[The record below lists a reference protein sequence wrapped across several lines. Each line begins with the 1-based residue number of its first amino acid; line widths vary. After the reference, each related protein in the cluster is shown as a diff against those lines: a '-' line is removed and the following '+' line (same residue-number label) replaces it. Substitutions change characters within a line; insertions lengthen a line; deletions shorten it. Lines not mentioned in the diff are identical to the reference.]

1 MRASWLLALAGV
13 LAPAPPV
20 STRPQAPVDAPE
32 SGVRPAQETPGSTP
46 VSAPD
51 STPVAPPQPAPAPP
65 ADGQAPAPAV
75 PSEESAARA
84 RVTPRD
90 DLRAAPGWDGAP
102 PVDAAAFAARLAE
115 LAAAYPETLSY
126 ASAGRDARG
135 GELWYATLTRAP
147 VDERARL
154 PALLCAPRSLHG
166 GDAASATALLHQ
178 CAGLAD
184 AAAEQPVIAEALAHA
199 VVHALFWLRP
209 ERVFVNA
216 PGRPEELDFPA
227 GWAFASAARPFP
239 LADAETRAVANFVLA
254 HPEIAIAAWSSDA
267 DLAPEPSAFVLID
280 AAAGAGGSF
289 ERFVDEYLGVSSV
302 RLFRAG
308 ATPAETRAL
317 AGAGFPLLLRALPH
331 LGAAR
336 ERTERLQPDVWA
348 FDVRI
353 TNAGLAGT
361 LEGSASVREL
371 SSVRASL
378 SGGEL
383 AGAALGSGAGF
394 EPVPVRAGR
403 VELGHLAGGAARTLR
418 VFVRGAAG
426 ANARLEL
433 TSLRAGST
441 SVALNL
447 E

>member
-1 MRASWLLALAGV
+1 VR
-13 LAPAPPV
+13 
-20 STRPQAPVDAPE
+20 RQAPVETPVQTPVQTPEQTPDAGVPPAQDAP
-32 SGVRPAQETPGSTP
+32 VSTP
-46 VSAPD
+46 VSPPNSAP
-51 STPVAPPQPAPAPP
+51 AQPAE
-65 ADGQAPAPAV
+65 GQAPPPVALPED
-75 PSEESAARA
+75 PAARA
-84 RVTPRD
+84 RVAPRD
-90 DLRAAPGWDGAP
+90 DVRAAPGWDGAP
-102 PVDAAAFAARLAE
+102 PVDATAFAARLAE

-135 GELWYATLTRAP
+135 GEVWYATLTRAP
-147 VDERARL
+147 VEERARL

-184 AAAEQPVIAEALAHA
+184 AAAEQPVVAEALAHA

-209 ERVFVNA
+209 DRAFVNA
-216 PGRPEELDFPA
+216 PARPEELDFPA
-227 GWAFASAARPFP
+227 GWTFASAARPFP
-239 LADAETRAVANFVLA
+239 LADAETRAVAKFVLQ

-267 DLAPEPSAFVLID
+267 DLAPEPSAFVLVD

-308 ATPAETRAL
+308 AAPAETRAL
-317 AGAGFPLLLRALPH
+317 ASAGFPLLLRALPH
-331 LGAAR
+331 LAAVR

-353 TNAGLAGT
+353 ANAGLAGT

-418 VFVRGAAG
+418 VFVRGAPG

-433 TSLRAGST
+433 TSLRAGSA
-441 SVALNL
+441 SVALSL